1 MAGHVP
7 AIHPAPLQRRWPG
20 LSPGHDGSEKAV
32 TARTHSLPCSRGDHA
47 VPMTDDWHDRPNR
60 IPWPPIIFAGI
71 VVAALLLH
79 AVVPLGDTL
88 PRAVRLIGAAIMLAG
103 IVLDVAAMV
112 TMHRHRANIQPHRA
126 ATALV
131 TTGPFALS
139 RNPIYLGN
147 TLLIAGAGIAFDAL
161 WFVPTALLGAWL
173 VSRLAIRR
181 EEAHLAA
188 RFGPAWAAYAQ
199 RTPRWLR
206 LRR

>member
-1 MAGHVP
+1 MTG
-7 AIHPAPLQRRWPG
+7 RWY
-20 LSPGHDGSEKAV
+20 E
-32 TARTHSLPCSRGDHA
+32 
-47 VPMTDDWHDRPNR
+47 RPNR
-60 IPWPPIIFAGI
+60 IPWPPMIFAG
-71 VVAALLLH
+71 VACV
-79 AVVPLGDTL
+79 AVVLQHVFPPGLTL
-88 PRAVRLIGAAIMLAG
+88 PPALRWLGAATMVIGVA
-103 IVLDVAAMV
+103 LDVSAMAV
-112 TMHRHRANIQPHRA
+112 MHRHRANIQPHRA

-147 TLLIAGAGIAFDAL
+147 TLLIAGAGIAFNVL
-161 WFVPTALLGAWL
+161 WFVPMAIVTAWL

-188 RFGPAWAAYAQ
+188 RFGAAWTAYAQ